1 MPPPPAPAA
10 TVGPRADLCHT
21 SRGHESPT
29 LAIPSGPYATS
40 TCYNCPRRRPASY
53 AGGASLSGA
62 LAGPPAPRSSPC
74 GTHVAAGWTP
84 MSIGWRS
91 LLLDVAV
98 CSGSCGQSRRWV
110 ISSELSARVRGRCR
124 AVSSR
129 AAAGA
134 AMQSCPRARATQ
146 PHAGRTSAPS
156 GDARVCCNRPR
167 RASRPSQQPVERRRR
182 LLHTALRCRAAAC
195 RRRRSKRAGGSLGQQ
210 HLGDGG
216 ADLGEP
222 CRCPADDARRR
233 AAGWQRMPSSHKL
246 ARIRRRRLH
255 FTRRISCISHISS

>member
-124 AVSSR
+124 PVSSR

-167 RASRPSQQPVERRRR
+167 RASRPSQQPSSCRGAPPATPPHRLAVSSCGMPSAAQQASGRLVGSAAPWRRWCRPRR
-182 LLHTALRCRAAAC
+182 TLPLP
-195 RRRRSKRAGGSLGQQ
+195 RRRRSTSGCRLAAHAELAQARANAL
-210 HLGDGG
+210 
-216 ADLGEP
+216 
-222 CRCPADDARRR
+222 
-233 AAGWQRMPSSHKL
+233 
-246 ARIRRRRLH
+246 RL
-255 FTRRISCISHISS
+255 